1 MRVYGMAWV
10 GSRTP
15 RFESMRDFL
24 ADVVGLPVGL
34 DQPDAV
40 VFDLPDGDAF
50 EVFKP
55 TDTEHSFFDHPVAG
69 LLVDDVR
76 EARAELQAHGIEFIG
91 DVHVGVETS
100 WATEWSHFRA
110 PDGHVY
116 VLVSRPAA
124 HPGGSRRAFDE
135 LRICLRVRDLD
146 AAVRVYRDGLG
157 LPIVDEWTHPG
168 GQRGVLFAVAPAAI
182 ELFDEAQ
189 WDLVDDSET
198 GSRHGRDHALRV
210 EVRDEAEL
218 RALAARLAGA
228 GAPAAGELVDT
239 PWEQRCLRV
248 AAPEGEQLTLFVLP
262 DEERR
267 VRESARRLLPR

>member
-1 MRVYGMAWV
+1 MRVHGMAWV

-15 RFESMRDFL
+15 HFESMRGFL
-24 ADVVGLPVGL
+24 ADVVGLPIGL

-55 TDTEHSFFDHPVAG
+55 TDTEHSFFEHPVAG

-76 EARAELQAHGIEFIG
+76 EARAELEGHGIEFIG
-91 DVHVGVETS
+91 EVHVGVETS

-146 AAVRVYRDGLG
+146 AAVRTYRDGLG
-157 LPIVDEWTHPG
+157 LPVVDEWTHPG

-189 WDLVDDSET
+189 WDLVDDAES
-198 GSRHGRDHALRV
+198 GARHGRDHALRV

-218 RALAARLAGA
+218 RALAARLAAA
-228 GAPAAGELVDT
+228 GAPATGDLVET

-248 AAPEGEQLTLFVLP
+248 EAPEGEQLSLFILP
-262 DEERR
+262 EEERR
-267 VRESARRLLPR
+267 VREAARRLLPN

>member
-1 MRVYGMAWV
+1 MRVHGMAWV

-15 RFESMRDFL
+15 RFDSMRSFL

-34 DQPDAV
+34 DQPGAV

-55 TDTEHSFFDHPVAG
+55 ADTEHSFFEHPVAG

-76 EARAELQAHGIEFIG
+76 AAREELEAHGVAFIG
-91 DVHVGVETS
+91 DVHVGVATS

-135 LRICLRVRDLD
+135 LRICLRVPDLD
-146 AAVRVYRDGLG
+146 AAVRTYRDGLG
-157 LPIVDEWTHPG
+157 LPVVDEWTHPG

-182 ELFDEAQ
+182 ELFDDAQ
-189 WDLVDDSET
+189 WDFVDDAET
-198 GSRHGRDHALRV
+198 GTRHGRDHALRV
-210 EVRDEAEL
+210 EVGDEAEL
-218 RALAARLAGA
+218 RALASRLAAA
-228 GAPAAGELVDT
+228 GAAVGDEVVDT

-248 AAPEGEQLTLFVLP
+248 GLPGDEQLTLFTLP

-267 VRESARRLLPR
+267 VRRAARRLLPR

>member
-1 MRVYGMAWV
+1 MYVHGIAWI

-15 RFESMRDFL
+15 QFESMRDFL
-24 ADVVGLPVGL
+24 ANVVGLPVGL
-34 DQPDAV
+34 DQKDAV

-76 EARAELQAHGIEFIG
+76 EARRELEAHGIEFVG
-91 DVHVGVETS
+91 DVHVGIETS
-100 WATEWSHFRA
+100 WATEWSHFHA

-135 LRICLRVRDLD
+135 LRICLRVSDID
-146 AAVRVYRDGLG
+146 EAVRVYRDGLG
-157 LPIVDEWTHPG
+157 LPVVDEWTHPG
-168 GQRGVLFAVAPAAI
+168 GQRGALLAVAPAAI
-182 ELFDEAQ
+182 ELFDESQ

-198 GSRHGRDHALRV
+198 GERHGRDHALRV
-210 EVRDEAEL
+210 EVRDEEQL
-218 RALAARLAGA
+218 RALAARLEEVGVT
-228 GAPAAGELVDT
+228 AAGEIVDT

-248 AAPEGEQLTLFVLP
+248 DLPESEQLTLFTLP
-262 DEERR
+262 EEERR
-267 VRESARRLLPR
+267 VRTGARRLLPN

>member
-1 MRVYGMAWV
+1 MIVRGISWL
-10 GSRTP
+10 GSRTDH
-15 RFESMRDFL
+15 FEDMRAFL
-24 ADVVGLPVGL
+24 ADVVGLPIGL
-34 DQPDAV
+34 DQPGAV

-55 TDTEHSFFDHPVAG
+55 ADTEHSFFEHPVAG

-76 EARAELQAHGIEFIG
+76 AARAELEAHGVAFIG
-91 DVHVGVETS
+91 EVHVGVETS

-116 VLVSRPAA
+116 VLVSRPAK
-124 HPGGSRRAFDE
+124 HPGGGRRHFDE
-135 LRICLRVRDLD
+135 LRVCLKVTDLD
-146 AAVRVYRDGLG
+146 AAVRLYRDGLG

-189 WDLVDDSET
+189 WDLVDDAET
-198 GSRHGRDHALRV
+198 GARHGRDHALRV

-218 RALAARLAGA
+218 ERLAARLAEHGA
-228 GAPAAGELVDT
+228 TRGPGVVTT
-239 PWEQRCLRV
+239 PWEQRCLRLG
-248 AAPEGEQLTLFVLP
+248 AHDGEQLTLFTLP
-262 DEERR
+262 EEER
-267 VRESARRLLPR
+267 VIRERARRLLPN

>member
-1 MRVYGMAWV
+1 MRVHGIGWI

-15 RFESMRDFL
+15 HFDSMRDFL
-24 ADVVGLPVGL
+24 MNIVGLPVGL

-40 VFDLPDGDAF
+40 VFDFPSGDAF

-76 EARAELQAHGIEFIG
+76 EARAELQGHGVEFIG
-91 DVHVGVETS
+91 DVHAGVEAS

-116 VLVSRPAA
+116 VLVSRPTR
-124 HPGGSRRAFDE
+124 HPGGSSRAFDE

-146 AAVRVYRDGLG
+146 EAVRIYRDGLG
-157 LPIVDEWTHPG
+157 LPVVDEWTHPG

-198 GSRHGRDHALRV
+198 GARQSRDHALRV
-210 EVRDEAEL
+210 EVADEAEMERL
-218 RALAARLAGA
+218 AERLAAAGA
-228 GAPAAGELVDT
+228 ERTARIVTT
-239 PWEQRCLRV
+239 PWEQRCLRMRSH
-248 AAPEGEQLTLFVLP
+248 EDEQLTLFTLP

-267 VRESARRLLPR
+267 VRKQARALLPN